1 MYKLGD
7 TRILN
12 FPHFFPHLEMDW
24 DIFMAETKTKAHVS
38 LMSKGFKHAPISFAI
53 IGEVFHDLEFLS
65 LNEFLK

>member
-1 MYKLGD
+1 
-7 TRILN
+7 
-12 FPHFFPHLEMDW
+12 MDW

>member
-1 MYKLGD
+1 
-7 TRILN
+7 
-12 FPHFFPHLEMDW
+12 MDW

-65 LNEFLK
+65 LNEFLKWCKSYMIELWKATEH